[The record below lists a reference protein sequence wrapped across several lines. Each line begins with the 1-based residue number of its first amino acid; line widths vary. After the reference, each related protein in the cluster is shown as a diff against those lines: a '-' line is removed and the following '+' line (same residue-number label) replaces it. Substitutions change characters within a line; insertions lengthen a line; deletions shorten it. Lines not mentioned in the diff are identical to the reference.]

1 MRKYSD
7 YYEIQQILKLDREI
21 LTNCRNT
28 ATNELF
34 STQESNKFILLPR
47 LTLNMTPVLRQ

>member
-34 STQESNKFILLPR
+34 STQESKKFILLPR